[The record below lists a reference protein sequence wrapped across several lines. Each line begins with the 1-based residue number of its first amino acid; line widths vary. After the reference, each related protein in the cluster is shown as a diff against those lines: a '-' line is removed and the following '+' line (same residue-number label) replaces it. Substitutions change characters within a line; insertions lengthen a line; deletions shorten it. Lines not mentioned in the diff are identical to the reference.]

1 MNNLQINCF
10 LAAAETLNFTAA
22 AEKLFFTQ
30 QAVSKS
36 ISNLERELG
45 VTLFERD
52 HKSLSIT
59 RAGEYYALLFS
70 KHLSRMDEVRKDL
83 SARYQH
89 MVQHM
94 ALGYSAW
101 IDPCGEIN
109 RGVKAFRGKSPAI
122 SLTAR
127 QYANTELT
135 AELTSGALDVAFLSE
150 DQVILN
156 NEFEICP
163 IAEEDISLLVP
174 ERVCGEDWPGR
185 PDPGGWGVPFL
196 QTMAWEWSYLEKRQI
211 IGKELESLGMSPARV
226 DFLPNIISICT
237 ALEVGRCITVGDN
250 IFGLFRK
257 IPGVRASSLGVT
269 SHLCC
274 FWHKLNENPVIPRFV
289 EHMRTF
295 YANNKINGTLQP
307 DENT

>member
-1 MNNLQINCF
+1 MNNLQTTCF

-45 VTLFERD
+45 TDLFERE
-52 HKSLSIT
+52 HKNLRLT
-59 RAGEYYALLFS
+59 RAGEYYVWLF
-70 KHLSRMDEVRKDL
+70 KKNLSRIEEAREDL
-83 SARYQH
+83 SALYQD
-89 MVQHM
+89 MAGRM

-101 IDPCGEIN
+101 IDPSGEIN
-109 RGVKAFRGKSPAI
+109 RGVKAFREKNPAI
-122 SLTAR
+122 TLSAR
-127 QYANTELT
+127 QYPNTELI
-135 AELTSGALDVAFLSE
+135 AELTAGTLDIAFLSE
-150 DQVILN
+150 DQVIIN

-174 ERVCGEDWPGR
+174 ELVCGKDWSGR
-185 PDPGGWGVPFL
+185 PDSHAWGVPFL
-196 QTMAWEWSYLEKRQI
+196 QAVAWDWNYLEKRQI
-211 IGKELESLGMSPARV
+211 INKEMESLGISPPRV

-257 IPGVRASSLGVT
+257 IPGVMASSLGMT

-274 FWHKLNENPVIPRFV
+274 IWHKLNENPVIPRFA
-289 EHMRTF
+289 EHMRAF
-295 YANNKINGTLQP
+295 YNIGQ
-307 DENT
+307 